1 MLGVGQT
8 CPLRQGGSPTPDSAL
23 SLAVSGLKCATALSA
38 PSSAPWGAFVVSP
51 WMFSA
56 QPQPLRNLHMDIQG
70 PCSAQLPLP
79 CAVHCSIRL
88 HQLPYPLAL
97 PVQCDGT
104 LCSVWAPVLVPRQRA
119 QHTPFGIAPS
129 LRDNS
134 LALSVIYCLKMVLF
148 LSVLI
153 PAYGRRAI
161 LSSHSVRTR
170 SRSLTLLLISP
181 SSFSLH

>member
-8 CPLRQGGSPTPDSAL
+8 CPLRQGGSPTL
-23 SLAVSGLKCATALSA
+23 CLCSLWQCLASSVLLHCQPQAVLPGEPWWSHPGCLQ
-38 PSSAPWGAFVVSP
+38 PSH
-51 WMFSA
+51 
-56 QPQPLRNLHMDIQG
+56 QPQPLRNLHMDVRG

-79 CAVHCSIRL
+79 CAAHCSVQL

-104 LCSVWAPVLVPRQRA
+104 LCSVWAPVLVPRKRA
-119 QHTPFGIAPS
+119 QHTPLGIAPS

-134 LALSVIYCLKMVLF
+134 PALSVLYCLKMVLF

-153 PAYGRRAI
+153 AAYGRRAI
-161 LSSHSVRTR
+161 PFQ
-170 SRSLTLLLISP
+170 SLIQDQKQKSDSP
-181 SSFSLH
+181 AYKS